1 LLHGAKGCLHNSICR
16 GYFNVNAT
24 ADSYGNLPDTYINV
38 GKGGWAKG
46 VAFING
52 FNLVCFF
59 APKSTCSSSALWLHA
74 KNNSAAASLLPL
86 PWDGLDSMHL
96 Y

>member
-1 LLHGAKGCLHNSICR
+1 MLEAGSPPPQSFPHGAERRPHGHVRR
-16 GYFNVNAT
+16 GYFNVNAS

-52 FNLVCFF
+52 FNLVC
-59 APKSTCSSSALWLHA
+59 PPWQSACCAVLLLHV
-74 KNNSAAASLLPL
+74 KC
-86 PWDGLDSMHL
+86 
-96 Y
+96 